1 MYIKK
6 LPRAFNK
13 TPKFTGP
20 KINPQF
26 AEGIKR
32 YNTKNKNIRNWMFV
46 FVYSSYYLNL
56 QIGLNTH
63 TQKNPY

>member
-32 YNTKNKNIRNWMFV
+32 YNTKIRTLEIECLCWF
-46 FVYSSYYLNL
+46 
-56 QIGLNTH
+56 IRH
-63 TQKNPY
+63 TI

>member
-1 MYIKK
+1 MSQITESKNMYIKK

-13 TPKFTGP
+13 TPKFTGT

-32 YNTKNKNIRNWMFV
+32 YNTKNKNIRN
-46 FVYSSYYLNL
+46 
-56 QIGLNTH
+56 
-63 TQKNPY
+63 